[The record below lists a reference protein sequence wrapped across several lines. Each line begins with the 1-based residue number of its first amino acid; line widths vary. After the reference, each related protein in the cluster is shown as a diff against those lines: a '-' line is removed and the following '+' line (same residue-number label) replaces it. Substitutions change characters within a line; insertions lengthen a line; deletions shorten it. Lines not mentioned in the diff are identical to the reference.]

1 MRSPGKS
8 SARAPNFLRIAS
20 RGARRM
26 RLRMEG
32 RWTGW
37 SRWLF
42 PASLLL
48 QGTRIG
54 DGPDFRPFVLPHR
67 TMPRQA
73 ACHLRSRRW
82 ARPKHLIRVIGPL
95 SHTRVQPARPALVG
109 CCCCCSILLQTFVTR
124 PKLLHILLWPKVQ
137 FAGWMEGGV
146 RADGPCAS
154 SRATCFGVRL
164 SCCEPGNLTGDS
176 WSRGK
181 HSYSN
186 RNLNGIMLTRFF
198 QTLID

>member
-1 MRSPGKS
+1 MELLHSYLKTDQIPEPNATLIYPTIS
-8 SARAPNFLRIAS
+8 CLYLAPR
-20 RGARRM
+20 
-26 RLRMEG
+26 
-32 RWTGW
+32 
-37 SRWLF
+37 
-42 PASLLL
+42 
-48 QGTRIG
+48 
-54 DGPDFRPFVLPHR
+54 
-67 TMPRQA
+67 
-73 ACHLRSRRW
+73 HLRSLPW
-82 ARPKHLIRVIGPL
+82 ASAKHPIRVIGPL
-95 SHTRVQPARPALVG
+95 SHTLVQPTRAVRRRTISHVSQPVPHLATRPHGEDWAA
-109 CCCCCSILLQTFVTR
+109 CCWSILLQTFVTR